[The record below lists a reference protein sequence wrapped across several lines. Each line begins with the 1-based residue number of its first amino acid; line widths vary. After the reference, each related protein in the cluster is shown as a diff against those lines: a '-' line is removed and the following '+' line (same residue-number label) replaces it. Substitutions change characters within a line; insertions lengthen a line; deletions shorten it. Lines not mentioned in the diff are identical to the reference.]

1 MKFYDFQSSKI
12 TGHLINFF
20 LKYSDMVRLRIP
32 HLSFSRHYHGA
43 ICSRFGEL
51 DSPGQGSSHL
61 TGDYTGERVS
71 ETLALVR

>member
-1 MKFYDFQSSKI
+1 MSYVQGI
-12 TGHLINFF
+12 ELL
-20 LKYSDMVRLRIP
+20 LKWYYSDMVRLRIP